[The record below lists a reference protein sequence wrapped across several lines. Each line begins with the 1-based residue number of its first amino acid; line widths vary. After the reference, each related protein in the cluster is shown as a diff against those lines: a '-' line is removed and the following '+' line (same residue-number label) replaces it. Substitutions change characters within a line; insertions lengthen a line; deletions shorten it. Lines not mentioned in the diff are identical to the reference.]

1 MSIFSGEG
9 SSISEMSFPGKK
21 WRWNSLSYSSSN
33 SSSIQSPSS
42 DELSA
47 FRDSG
52 LHLSICNKVSYLDRQ
67 YKFQGDI
74 LHNSVVKDPSLA
86 EMGEQRIEWARR
98 HMPVLEK
105 IKEEFEREKPLRGA
119 RIVACLHVTV
129 ETANL
134 ITTLVAGGA
143 EVAVTGSNPLSTQ
156 DDVAAALAARGLYVY
171 AFRGENEKEY
181 YDCIKMALEL
191 EPNVSLDDGADTI
204 AIIHKEQPDLAAKM
218 LGGCEETT
226 TGVVRLRAMAEDKAL
241 LYPVIAVN
249 DAETK
254 MMFDNRYGTGQST
267 LHGIMQATN
276 FLFAGKTVVVA
287 GYGWCGRG
295 FAMRARGLGANV
307 IVVEVE
313 PRKAL
318 EAAMDGYRVLT
329 MQKAA
334 PLGDLFVT
342 LTGDINVLREE
353 HFSQMKDQAIL
364 ANSGHFNVEID
375 IPALEKM
382 AVRKAEVQ
390 NNVTEYD
397 LMDGRRLYLLADGRL
412 INLAAAYGH
421 PPEVMDMSFANQALA
436 VRYIVEHG
444 PKLEKMVYAVPVEID
459 RRVAELKL
467 ASMGLETEKLTAEQE
482 KYLHSWQMGT

>member
-1 MSIFSGEG
+1 MH
-9 SSISEMSFPGKK
+9 
-21 WRWNSLSYSSSN
+21 
-33 SSSIQSPSS
+33 
-42 DELSA
+42 D
-47 FRDSG
+47 
-52 LHLSICNKVSYLDRQ
+52 
-67 YKFQGDI
+67 
-74 LHNSVVKDPSLA
+74 SVVKDPSLA

-119 RIVACLHVTV
+119 RVVACLHVTV

-156 DDVAAALAARGLYVY
+156 DDVAAALAARGLHVY

-204 AIIHKEQPDLAAKM
+204 AIIHKEQSDLAARM
-218 LGGCEETT
+218 FGGCEETT

-276 FLFAGKTVVVA
+276 FLFAGKTVVVG

-307 IVVEVE
+307 IVVEIE

-318 EAAMDGYRVLT
+318 EAAMDGYRV
-329 MQKAA
+329 MPMHKAA

-353 HFSQMKDQAIL
+353 HFIQMKDQAIL

-397 LMDGRRLYLLADGRL
+397 LKDGRRLYLLADGRL

-436 VRYIVEHG
+436 VRYIVENG
-444 PKLEKMVYAVPVEID
+444 QKLEKKVYAVPVEID